1 MIRGLP
7 AGMYLHKSSIE
18 GAGIM
23 GHVIVTGFVSLDGV
37 VTDPDGSGGTPYGG
51 WAFRH
56 GPETT
61 GGDKF
66 RLGELMDTGVLLLG
80 RNTWE
85 LFSRLWPNRTDEFST
100 RMNKMAKVVASHSLT
115 DLSAFPNSSLME
127 GSLGEYMRSEPRTVA
142 VTGSLSV
149 IRALQADDL
158 VDEYRLMTL
167 PSIVGSG
174 DKLFGP
180 SDQPVHLKLASI
192 VQAGAGSL
200 ATYVR

>member
-1 MIRGLP
+1 
-7 AGMYLHKSSIE
+7 
-18 GAGIM
+18 M
-23 GHVIVTGFVSLDGV
+23 GHVIVTGFVSLDGI
-37 VTDPDGSGGTPYGG
+37 VTDPDGSGGTPAGG

-56 GPETT
+56 GPETH

-80 RNTWE
+80 KNTWE
-85 LFSRLWPNRTDEFST
+85 LFSKLWPNRTDEFST
-100 RMNKMAKVVASHSLT
+100 RMNKMAKVVASHTLT
-115 DLSAFPNSSLME
+115 DLSAFPNSTLMN
-127 GSLGEYMRSEPRTVA
+127 GSLSDYVRSEPRTIA

-149 IRALQADDL
+149 IRALQAEDL

-174 DKLFGP
+174 DTMFGP
-180 SDQPVHLKLASI
+180 SDKPIHLRLEGI
-192 VQAGAGSL
+192 VQTGAASL